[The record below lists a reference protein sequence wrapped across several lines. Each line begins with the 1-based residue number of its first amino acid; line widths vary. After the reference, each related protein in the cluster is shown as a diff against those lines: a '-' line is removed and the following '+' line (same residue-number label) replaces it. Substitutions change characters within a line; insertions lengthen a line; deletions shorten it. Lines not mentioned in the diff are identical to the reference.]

1 MSSFPLRPRGAHMPE
16 HIRRLD
22 SIVAGAVSASIR
34 PLEPP
39 QFRRDFL
46 SSRSPA
52 NDQAADFAPVF
63 ANLTVWTDAAVHS
76 AVHHVGHAKMQ
87 LYAAF
92 LSSVV
97 DELLP
102 AERLRRHVDQL
113 QAYLAYLSS
122 DSEDAD
128 AASEGQEHGDAATA
142 RKKASPSAAHVSY
155 VHVKMPPVERGRPMA
170 ALLSPRAVRAIRQGT
185 TATAGIKHETADA
198 KAPIGQQER
207 AKLSGKNAFKSVKLV
222 ELSDHEEAVLE
233 LALFFQESLPSLT
246 TGDQPARKI
255 TTPDLFSPTTPP
267 RSPSRPAAALL
278 SPRAGA
284 ATPMKP
290 SQTER
295 WLLLT
300 ADDKRETLQR
310 IKRKLARHEFF
321 DSSPSTH
328 PRNTS
333 QHEPSYG
340 AACHESLVGGV
351 KPRSPE
357 RPAPRPSKLMLSPY
371 FSLVVLCLHETI
383 RRVGGFSQELAQF
396 AWKVLCEDTTAH
408 FEEMFADV
416 AAQQA
421 RTQQELQVLQDSKA
435 SLCREIKRVET
446 EIQRLQ
452 SQNMRSLGVW
462 NLESEEMGHLEHE
475 EQWHG
480 HCKALILSCLRQ
492 LQASVNVTT
501 WLLLPS
507 GPSSVVE
514 GEDIIPT
521 RALAAAERNPSGDGD
536 LEDSSSSHL
545 IQAHDEEEDKVQD
558 RTVGYQKLA
567 AGAALFHSNMRVQL
581 VYIAHLLVLCR
592 SFVHLHERRAI
603 REVMDSTALEQPS
616 RDQGGAIDRADTNHR
631 EQQLGSPPRSSV
643 GTVDAAAATNPL
655 QKTSLSELHTL
666 REVNEALRAVEV
678 LYAETGAIHGESM
691 ANVAETGN
699 WNNASREIRRLPCQ
713 HRSVGTQFPAA
724 GDPTAARAFLR
735 SLAYCTMV
743 VTSLSSKVV
752 FLPAGAVASVP
763 DVVGEASEP
772 PGQTED
778 RMGSGRRRGSVS
790 FRANESAGV
799 SPEQPLLRLHKAMK
813 KLPKHMKDL
822 LLLPVLESE
831 PFPADSPFAVAPSLS
846 KDELL
851 QKIHAIY
858 TLVIENAHATE
869 SFSISLANPCLQGSG
884 SLRAT
889 NPPQSWT
896 SEAFVEF
903 IYADFLEAAG
913 GDIYSGERAFLCFFS
928 SIQLLL
934 SRRTSSSDGSARSIG
949 AAASATLYGAN
960 GTSTVANE
968 AIQFFAVLTKNHCGT
983 GAPCSQMHNRTFA
996 VFFYCQRVLLRIM
1009 IEKKRFQGGLGLGTD
1024 IWVLVPEGAGHGTG
1038 STTRFVLLDSV
1049 KVLLLYLVPSLS
1061 SSASATSEAERA
1073 ADLEGHLRLL
1083 EERAVLATV
1092 SLMTPVTPGPYHSTP
1107 GSHATDPSCGH
1118 LTETRVLPMDVA
1130 AILLVRAWMA
1140 QQALIESKLAIAF
1153 QAANTE
1159 DDGRVSFAEF
1169 AHVLTTGSGQSPP
1182 NAVVGSAYS
1191 SPFGSA
1197 AARNLLPPARL
1208 AQMYAMAKA
1217 CDDTAGGSRGQTC
1230 SGLQGVRWQQLVWA
1244 VTEELDFL
1252 GVEER
1257 VANVDMR
1264 AIQHALVAR
1273 DGLHSSHVRQLLAW
1287 LLVPPPRVGTA
1298 AALRKTWRLH
1308 CKAMSESFAVAMH
1321 STANALEG
1329 VRCGQSGRL
1338 RYGKVQRM
1346 LVSAGDAA
1354 VIPATKAAGRRD
1366 HSRDDTSAVGSPN
1379 ATPATP
1385 TGEAPTTR
1393 SSSTTRTDTQEDGQ
1407 SLEVSWKA
1415 YYYLRLDYTQ
1425 AHRFAEEARPKQQQK
1440 Q

>member
-1 MSSFPLRPRGAHMPE
+1 MSSFPLRPHGAHMPE

-52 NDQAADFAPVF
+52 NDQVADFAPVF
-63 ANLTVWTDAAVHS
+63 ANLTVWTDAAVRS
-76 AVHHVGHAKMQ
+76 AVHHTGHAKMQ

-92 LSSVV
+92 LRSVV

-122 DSEDAD
+122 DSENAD
-128 AASEGQEHGDAATA
+128 ATSEGQEHKDVTTA
-142 RKKASPSAAHVSY
+142 RKKASPSTAHVSY

-170 ALLSPRAVRAIRQGT
+170 ALLSPRAVRTIRQGMT
-185 TATAGIKHETADA
+185 LTAGIIHE
-198 KAPIGQQER
+198 APDIKPPKYRQER
-207 AKLSGKNAFKSVKLV
+207 AKLSGRSVPKSMKLV

-233 LALFFQESLPSLT
+233 LALFFQESLPSLAI
-246 TGDQPARKI
+246 GEQPARKV
-255 TTPDLFSPTTPP
+255 TTPDFFSPTMPP

-278 SPRAGA
+278 SPRAGT

-290 SQTER
+290 SHTER

-300 ADDKRETLQR
+300 ADDKRETLQQ

-321 DSSPSTH
+321 NSSPSTRL
-328 PRNTS
+328 RNTS

-340 AACHESLVGGV
+340 AARHESLVGGA
-351 KPRSPE
+351 KPRNPE
-357 RPAPRPSKLMLSPY
+357 RPATRPHKLMLSPY
-371 FSLVVLCLHETI
+371 FSLVALCLHETI
-383 RRVGGFSQELAQF
+383 RRVGGFTQELAQF

-408 FEEMFADV
+408 FEDMFADV

-421 RTQQELQVLQDSKA
+421 RAQQELQVLQDSKS

-507 GPSSVVE
+507 APSSVVK
-514 GEDIIPT
+514 GKDSILAPT
-521 RALAAAERNPSGDGD
+521 LATAEHNPSGDGD
-536 LEDSSSSHL
+536 LENSSSSQL
-545 IQAHDEEEDKVQD
+545 IQAQDEEEGRVQD
-558 RTVGYQKLA
+558 RGGSYQKLA
-567 AGAALFHSNMRVQL
+567 AGALLFHSNVRVQL

-603 REVMDSTALEQPS
+603 REVMDSTALEQSS
-616 RDQGGAIDRADTNHR
+616 RDRGGTIDRADSNHR
-631 EQQLGSPPRSSV
+631 EQQLGSPPRNPV

-678 LYAETGAIHGESM
+678 LYAETGATHGEST
-691 ANVAETGN
+691 NVTGMDN
-699 WNNASREIRRLPCQ
+699 WNHAPREIRRLPCQ
-713 HRSVGTQFPAA
+713 HRSVGTQFPVA

-735 SLAYCTMV
+735 SLAYCTMIA
-743 VTSLSSKVV
+743 TSLSNNVV
-752 FLPAGAVASVP
+752 FLPVGAVASVP
-763 DVVGEASEP
+763 DIAGEASAP
-772 PGQTED
+772 PDQTED
-778 RMGSGRRRGSVS
+778 AMGSGRRRRSVS
-790 FRANESAGV
+790 FRANEAVGV

-846 KDELL
+846 KDDLL

-869 SFSISLANPCLQGSG
+869 SFSISLASPSLQGSD
-884 SLRAT
+884 SLRAAS
-889 NPPQSWT
+889 PPQSWT

-903 IYADFLEAAG
+903 IYADFVEAAG
-913 GDIYSGERAFLCFFS
+913 ADIYSGERAFLCFFS

-934 SRRTSSSDGSARSIG
+934 SRRTSSVGSARSIG
-949 AAASATLYGAN
+949 AAASKALYGAN
-960 GTSTVANE
+960 GTSTIANE
-968 AIQFFAVLTKNHCGT
+968 VIQFFAVLTKNHCST
-983 GAPCSQMHNRTFA
+983 GAPCSQMYNRTFA

-1009 IEKKRFQGGLGLGTD
+1009 IEKKRFQGGTGLGTD

-1049 KVLLLYLVPSLS
+1049 KILMLYLVPSLF

-1083 EERAVLATV
+1083 EERAVVATV
-1092 SLMTPVTPGPYHSTP
+1092 SLMTPVTPGPYQSTS

-1130 AILLVRAWMA
+1130 AILLVKAWMA

-1159 DDGRVSFAEF
+1159 DDGRTSFAEF
-1169 AHVLTTGSGQSPP
+1169 VHVLTTGSGQSPL

-1208 AQMYAMAKA
+1208 AQMYATAKA
-1217 CDDTAGGSRGQTC
+1217 CDNTAGGSRGEAC

-1287 LLVPPPRVGTA
+1287 LLVPPPRVGTV

-1338 RYGKVQRM
+1338 RYDKVQRM
-1346 LVSAGDAA
+1346 LASAGDAT
-1354 VIPATKAAGRRD
+1354 VMPSTKAVGGRD
-1366 HSRDDTSAVGSPN
+1366 HSRDDISAVGSPN
-1379 ATPATP
+1379 AMPVTP

-1393 SSSTTRTDTQEDGQ
+1393 SSTATKTDTQEDGQ
-1407 SLEVSWKA
+1407 SLEVSWKV
-1415 YYYLRLDYTQ
+1415 YYYLQLDYTL
-1425 AHRFAEEARPKQQQK
+1425 AHRFAEEVRLKQQQN